1 MNTMSCNVTSYICQK
16 VIIIEYWI
24 RQSSRKERTIE
35 GHVRYKVG
43 LYREN
48 GTRYRYRPSSKSNG
62 EPIGN
67 DMQTFD

>member
-1 MNTMSCNVTSYICQK
+1 MSCNVTSYICQK

-48 GTRYRYRPSSKSNG
+48 GTRYTGWAKLS
-62 EPIGN
+62 
-67 DMQTFD
+67 DTTLHFCL